1 MTATAARA
9 GPRPAVPPQS
19 ARGQPHPAASP
30 QPATTQE
37 SAPLGSTP
45 PPLSGDQRRAL
56 PSVAYLERRRLAREL
71 HDTVIQQ
78 VLAAGLTIDWCM
90 AEVPA
95 GSPVYEKLTVAK
107 RLACNAA
114 RGLRS
119 SLQELT
125 QGTDGDDEDLPDM
138 LRRLLDTHATPRLRL
153 GLQVS
158 GMPEPLP
165 SAIRRWLYRFAGECL
180 FNSAVHADAG
190 YAAIRLRYANGAVA
204 LSVADDGHG
213 RPETLRKIISGE
225 VPGTGGGYHFGLT
238 DIAARA
244 REMGWTLRVRRAD
257 LGGIAMEVQLPVGQ
271 AGGIAG
277 DGDV

>member
-30 QPATTQE
+30 PPATTQE
-37 SAPLGSTP
+37 SALPRSTP
-45 PPLSGDQRRAL
+45 PPLPGDQGRAL

-114 RGLRS
+114 RELRS

-125 QGTDGDDEDLPDM
+125 QRTDGDDEDLPDM

-158 GMPEPLP
+158 GTPEPLP
-165 SAIRRWLYRFAGECL
+165 SATRRWLYRFAGECL
-180 FNSAVHADAG
+180 FNSAVHADARC
-190 YAAIRLRYANGAVA
+190 AAIRLRYADGAVA

-213 RPETLRKIISGE
+213 RPETLRKVISGE

-244 REMGWTLRVRRAD
+244 REMGWMLRVSRAD
-257 LGGIAMEVQLPVGQ
+257 LGGIAMEVRLPVGQ
-271 AGGIAG
+271 VPDIAG
-277 DGDV
+277 DGDE